1 MKKIIVFFIMFAC
14 FLEVNSLEIRLN
26 DKISEING
34 FTFSIYS
41 IKDIFSTDDFIYLK
55 VIKVDKY
62 TLEQIPLYLQI
73 NENNELLEISEE
85 KFTFEKR
92 NEIEQILYLKY
103 GYKVNID
110 FELISFENAKPYIR
124 KIKMADGIIPQ
135 YFYINSVNDEIVFNF
150 NTWKIGKKEFYPEG
164 YTFNSLSEKVYYT
177 DDDIER
183 IMKNHATFT
192 QKKLCLV
199 NSRKNK
205 IFLVLEGHNGD
216 NCSGLFIFDV
226 LYNATVNDFKVRL
239 RSEPNLESETLS
251 YFYEESKVRILDQT
265 DEPYEI
271 DGESYYWYKVESG
284 TYPVGW
290 VYGKYLD
297 IENE

>member
-1 MKKIIVFFIMFAC
+1 MKKIIVFFIMCTCLLKA
-14 FLEVNSLEIRLN
+14 NSLEIRLN

-55 VIKVDKY
+55 VTKVDKY
-62 TLEQIPLYLQI
+62 TLEQIPMYLQI
-73 NENNELLEISEE
+73 DGNNKLLEISEE
-85 KFTFEKR
+85 RFTSEKR
-92 NEIEQILYLKY
+92 NEIEQTLYLRY
-103 GYKVNID
+103 GYNINID
-110 FELISFENAKPYIR
+110 FDLISFENAKPYVR
-124 KIKMADGIIPQ
+124 KIKMAVETIPQ
-135 YFYINSVNDEIVFNF
+135 YFYIKSVNNEIVFNF
-150 NTWKIGKKEFYPEG
+150 NTWKLGKKEFYPEG

-177 DDDIER
+177 DEDIER

-192 QKKLCLV
+192 QKELCLV
-199 NSRKNK
+199 NSKKNK
-205 IFLVLEGHNGD
+205 IIVVLEGHNGD

-251 YFYEESKVRILDQT
+251 YFYEGSNVRIIDQT

-271 DGESYYWYKVESG
+271 DGESHYWYKVESG